1 MGTSRILIVTAVEVE
16 RKAVLRGL
24 GHENE
29 RVKVIAAGVGPV
41 SSAVQTILELVQSP
55 IPFDLVIIAGVAGGF
70 VGRAEVGHIV
80 VADQIRS
87 GDLGAES
94 PDGFI
99 SIDELGF
106 GSGSI
111 EVEEKMTKRIYQT
124 LMQAGVPVS
133 MGPILTMNTTTGTT
147 ETAKRLV
154 ADYPEARAE
163 AMEGFGI
170 ATAAQKM
177 NIPVCEIRSIS
188 NLVGPRD
195 RDGWKLQDALLMLE
209 EAFSKCKE
217 VL

>member
-1 MGTSRILIVTAVEVE
+1 MGTSRVLVVTAVELE

-24 GHENE
+24 GQENG

-41 SSAVQTILELVQSP
+41 TSAVQTTLELVKNQKP
-55 IPFDLVIIAGVAGGF
+55 YDLVIIAGVAGGF
-70 VGRAEVGHIV
+70 VGRADVGHIV
-80 VADQIRS
+80 VASQIRS

-94 PDGFI
+94 LKGFI

-106 GSGSI
+106 GSGAV
-111 EVEEKMTKRIYQT
+111 EVDEKMTKRIYQT
-124 LMQAGVPVS
+124 LIQAGAPVS
-133 MGPILTMNTTTGTT
+133 IGPILTMNTTTGTK
-147 ETAKRLV
+147 ETAKRLI
-154 ADYPEARAE
+154 ANYPEARAE

-177 NIPVCEIRSIS
+177 NIPVCEIRTIS

-195 RDGWKLQDALLMLE
+195 RDAWKLEDALLRLE
-209 EAFSKCKE
+209 EAFAKCKE

>member
-1 MGTSRILIVTAVEVE
+1 MHTPRILIVTAVEVE
-16 RKAVLRGL
+16 REAVLRGI
-24 GHENE
+24 GRENE

-41 SSAVQTILELVQSP
+41 TSAVQTTLELVKSEN
-55 IPFDLVIIAGVAGGF
+55 PFDLVIIAGVAGGF

-94 PDGFI
+94 PNGFI

-124 LMQAGVPVS
+124 LMQAEAPVS
-133 MGPILTMNTTTGTT
+133 MGPIITLNTTTGTA
-147 ETAKRLV
+147 ETAKRL
-154 ADYPEARAE
+154 AGEFPEARAE

-170 ATAAQKM
+170 ATAARKM
-177 NIPVCEIRSIS
+177 NIPVCEIRTIS

-195 RDGWKLQDALLMLE
+195 RNAWKLKDALWMLE
-209 EAFSKCKE
+209 EAFAKCKE